1 MRRIFALLALAAFAG
16 PALACD
22 NSTELPKYEREFRSQ
37 YSDLDVTK
45 DPPSWSA
52 PYNATTAMVAGGV
65 LLIGATTVTL
75 RRRAR

>member
-1 MRRIFALLALAAFAG
+1 MRRILATLALVAFAG

-37 YSDLDVTK
+37 YEQFDITV

-52 PYNATTAMVAGGV
+52 PYNASTAAVAGGV
-65 LLIGATTVTL
+65 LLVGATTVTL
-75 RRRAR
+75 HRRAR